1 VLSLRARAMRRAF
14 AVTIRL
20 LRARRGGLP
29 SPDAPVEELESY
41 ALQARAQLEDL
52 AQHVRAPRA
61 ASVSSPADAPVRSLV
76 VADGETTVPHNGL
89 PASTDRVVLYLH
101 GGAYCLGSPEL
112 YRGLAG
118 ALARTAGATVVLPD
132 YRLAPEH
139 PYPAALDDV
148 VEAWDWLT
156 RSRGIDATRIAV
168 AGDSSGAGLAA
179 ALCLRLR
186 DEQRPTPACLA
197 AISPWTDL
205 AATGG
210 SLIDNEAS
218 DVWIPPRLIGP
229 VARAYAGDRPLDDPL
244 VSPLYGDLRGL
255 PPTLVHVGTDEVL
268 LDDATRFVTKAR
280 AHGVDASLGRFEGL
294 WHVFHAFPGFPES
307 RAAVQELGAFVRR
320 HTTPPERGLAA

>member
-1 VLSLRARAMRRAF
+1 VF
-14 AVTIRL
+14 
-20 LRARRGGLP
+20 
-29 SPDAPVEELESY
+29 
-41 ALQARAQLEDL
+41 
-52 AQHVRAPRA
+52 
-61 ASVSSPADAPVRSLV
+61 
-76 VADGETTVPHNGL
+76 ADGETKVPHDGL

-186 DEQRPTPACLA
+186 HEQR
-197 AISPWTDL
+197 
-205 AATGG
+205 
-210 SLIDNEAS
+210 
-218 DVWIPPRLIGP
+218 
-229 VARAYAGDRPLDDPL
+229 
-244 VSPLYGDLRGL
+244 
-255 PPTLVHVGTDEVL
+255 
-268 LDDATRFVTKAR
+268 
-280 AHGVDASLGRFEGL
+280 
-294 WHVFHAFPGFPES
+294 
-307 RAAVQELGAFVRR
+307 
-320 HTTPPERGLAA
+320 